1 MIYETYI
8 HRQNPGMSQ
17 AAQENASYT
26 VLGYPAALS
35 SLLLQFFDTEEKE
48 KILEMWAFMIQ

>member
-1 MIYETYI
+1 
-8 HRQNPGMSQ
+8 MSQ

-35 SLLLQFFDTEEKE
+35 SVLLQFFDTEEKE
-48 KILEMWAFMIQ
+48 KILEMWAFMIQWIIERI